1 MTKGS
6 RIGLVLA
13 MLVGVVGLSSAAAA
27 EPSVSSYL
35 AVIDAGSS
43 GSRLTLYADDP
54 ESLVPIIVTR
64 VDRATKGLSS
74 FAETPALAGPG
85 AITPL
90 LDDLGLYLADQ
101 GIQTADVPVALL
113 ATAGLRNVRAEDR
126 EVAQAIL
133 ESGSAAIAASGYP
146 VADARILPAVH
157 EATLAWLDANALRN
171 TVDSKRRSVGIIEIG
186 GASAQ
191 VAFRS
196 PTNEGRAVQ
205 IVRVDGKEIPV
216 VGVSYLGLGGND
228 VRALMQDANDAGSFC
243 FPNNALGATPAV
255 YLSSAARP
263 VAAETAVFDWK
274 RCAQAFERTVA
285 AVGEVRTAA
294 APVAPSGI
302 RQLAGFTTTN
312 FLGIGRIPL
321 VFADLQ
327 ITDAAQKRTAL
338 RQAVRSA
345 CGGTNA
351 WPKVTA
357 LFEGR
362 STAFAD
368 TLCPSGV
375 SQYEFLF
382 GLEGLA
388 VESELLQLEGSFVSR
403 APAWPS
409 GFAITILDP

>member
-1 MTKGS
+1 MTEGS
-6 RIGLVLA
+6 RIVLFLAVLA
-13 MLVGVVGLSSAAAA
+13 GAFGLPNAAAA
-27 EPSVSSYL
+27 EPAASGYV

-54 ESLVPIIVTR
+54 ESLVPIIVTG

-90 LDDLGLYLADQ
+90 LEELGSYLADQ
-101 GIQTADVPVALL
+101 GIQKTDVPVALL
-113 ATAGLRNVRAEDR
+113 ATAGLRNVRADDR
-126 EVAQAIL
+126 AAAQAIL
-133 ESGSAAIAASGYP
+133 ASGRTAIAESGYR
-146 VADARILPAVH
+146 VADARILPAVQ
-157 EATLAWLDANALRN
+157 EATLAWLDANALRD
-171 TVDSKRRSVGIIEIG
+171 TVESKRRSVGIIEIG

-196 PTNEGRAVQ
+196 PTAEGRAVQ

-228 VRALMQDANDAGSFC
+228 VRSLMQDANDAGSFC
-243 FPNNALGATPAV
+243 FPNNASGQEPTI
-255 YLSSAARP
+255 YLRAADRP
-263 VAAETAVFDWK
+263 VAADTARFNWK
-274 RCAQAFERTVA
+274 RCAQAFEQTILE
-285 AVGEVRTAA
+285 VGDVRTAA

-302 RQLAGFTTTN
+302 RQLSGFTTSN

-321 VFADLQ
+321 VFADLK
-327 ITDAAQKRTAL
+327 ITDAAEKRTAL
-338 RQAVRSA
+338 RQAVRGA
-345 CGGTNA
+345 CDGTNA

-382 GLEGLA
+382 GQGGLA
-388 VESELLQLEGSFVSR
+388 VDSERLLLQESSGSR
-403 APAWPS
+403 APAWSS
-409 GFAITILDP
+409 GYAITVLDP